1 MTAVAAPAG
10 FGKSTLLA
18 LWARSCR
25 DRPVAWLSLDEHDDD
40 PARLLAHARESIA
53 RAHPALRAAAR
64 RVATARARRRS
75 PRWSTPSSGAAT
87 PLLLLVDDCHA
98 VHSRHSRAALS
109 FLARQLPAST
119 QVVFAG
125 REVPAL
131 GSARLRARGELTE
144 LRTDDL
150 RFTAVEADR
159 LLREQFA
166 VALAPAD
173 LERLVDDTE
182 GWPAGLYLAGLSMQ
196 GHADP
201 PAFVREFTG
210 DHRHVGDFLLEEVLR
225 RETPAVRDFL
235 LHSSILERLSG
246 PLCDAALERTGSATV
261 LADLERRN
269 QFVIPLDER
278 REWFRYHHLFAE
290 FLRGELALAE
300 PELVPVL
307 HGRAAA
313 WLRAHDE
320 LDLAVRHA
328 AAAGA
333 YDEAAAMIVANGPV
347 WAQHGR
353 PATVGAWLDLIP
365 ASVLEGDPQLAA
377 CAAWHARATG
387 GDPTTLRDR
396 IRLAERPDAR
406 PWIGV
411 AATQRAELLLLRAVH
426 PTATPAR
433 ACARRGGLAR
443 DSAQRP
449 GDRARDLAA
458 RRRAAPD
465 RPPRRG
471 ARARCARR
479 CAGRRGRS
487 RRSCTTARWPCSPR
501 PEAHAGDPQRGAH
514 LAERAAQLIV
524 EHDLGTVGV
533 HRLRV
538 HGHRRRLRDRRAT
551 SAGDP
556 AGAARGGAARHA
568 GAARDPRLRPAG
580 ARPGAVANGDD
591 GAALAT
597 LERLRDAIAGAGDV
611 RYVARA
617 AAALARHAER
627 PAARRRPSR

>member
-1 MTAVAAPAG
+1 M
-10 FGKSTLLA
+10 
-18 LWARSCR
+18 
-25 DRPVAWLSLDEHDDD
+25 
-40 PARLLAHARESIA
+40 
-53 RAHPALRAAAR
+53 
-64 RVATARARRRS
+64 
-75 PRWSTPSSGAAT
+75 
-87 PLLLLVDDCHA
+87 
-98 VHSRHSRAALS
+98 HSRHSRAALS

-150 RFTAVEADR
+150 RFTTIEADR

-173 LERLVDDTE
+173 LELLVDDTE

-196 GHADP
+196 GHDDP

-246 PLCDAALERTGSATV
+246 PLCDAALERAGSATV

-300 PELVPVL
+300 PELAPVL
-307 HGRAAA
+307 HARAAA

-377 CAAWHARATG
+377 CAAWHTRATG
-387 GDPTTLRDR
+387 GDPTTLRTR

-406 PWIGV
+406 PWMGV
-411 AATQRAELLLLRAVH
+411 AATQRAELLLLRAVE
-426 PTATPAR
+426 PYGDASASLRAAR
-433 ACARRGGLAR
+433 AASRGIPRSDPAIAVAVSLLGVTLLQIGRHDEARGPLRAAMRWSTRPEQTLMHDGSLAL
-443 DSAQRP
+443 
-449 GDRARDLAA
+449 LAA
-458 RRRAAPD
+458 A
-465 RPPRRG
+465 
-471 ARARCARR
+471 
-479 CAGRRGRS
+479 
-487 RRSCTTARWPCSPR
+487 
-501 PEAHAGDPQRGAH
+501 EAHAGDPQRGAH

-524 EHDLGTVGV
+524 EHDLQPSASIGFAYMGLADAFATAGQPARAIPLARRSVEPA
-533 HRLRV
+533 R
-538 HGHRRRLRDRRAT
+538 HG
-551 SAGDP
+551 
-556 AGAARGGAARHA
+556 GAARG
-568 GAARDPRLRPAG
+568 PRLRPAG
-580 ARPGAVANGDD
+580 ARPGAVG
-591 GAALAT
+591 G
-597 LERLRDAIAGAGDV
+597 RRRQRGAGDP
-611 RYVARA
+611 RA
-617 AAALARHAER
+617 AARRGRGRGGRAVRRACRRGARRDPQRTAAVAGR
-627 PAARRRPSR
+627 AAQRPRAGDPAAPRQRPEPA